1 MDDGSG
7 VAPPDNCCVA
17 TQLSP
22 QRFCHECI
30 VAAAPEILLAGWCR
44 YCETDVQKILYD
56 KSDKGY
62 RQYSLQL
69 MLELT
74 EQIAQALEYIHSK
87 KIAHLDLK
95 PCVCL

>member
-1 MDDGSG
+1 M
-7 VAPPDNCCVA
+7 
-17 TQLSP
+17 
-22 QRFCHECI
+22 
-30 VAAAPEILLAGWCR
+30 
-44 YCETDVQKILYD
+44 QKILYD

-62 RQYSLQL
+62 RQYSLEL

-87 KIAHLDLK
+87 EIAHLDLK